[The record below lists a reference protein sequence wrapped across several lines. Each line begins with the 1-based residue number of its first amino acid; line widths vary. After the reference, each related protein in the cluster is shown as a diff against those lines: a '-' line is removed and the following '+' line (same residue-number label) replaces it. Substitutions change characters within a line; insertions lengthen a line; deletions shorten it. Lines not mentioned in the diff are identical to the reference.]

1 MIQTTKEELDHIAS
15 LLNPTIMEQLKQYS
29 VGVGEIE
36 LAASLEGVYSLPA
49 LQRGGGVDKVVEV
62 PLSMITAPADDAI
75 QKAEEA
81 ANNANQAAENAN
93 AAAEKV
99 TDAVLDLTE
108 ERTRIDEA
116 ISKAQEATDAANAA
130 KDNVLAGETG
140 RVEAEE
146 ARVSAEQTRVQ
157 SEQERNSAEE
167 ARIAAEAGRV
177 AAEKERV
184 IAEEN
189 RVSEFST
196 IKKEAETATK
206 NADDAASAASSA
218 AREAQ
223 NIPKIENGNW
233 WIYDFALKQYRDT
246 NTSATG
252 RSPKIQDGTWWVYDD
267 VTGEYVNTTI
277 SVSSD
282 YELTKQKVE
291 NVLTGDIQTHH
302 HSQYTVPTLSEQP
315 TEDTLTFKDGENTC
329 NFSIGQFAR
338 VADSES
344 EQGYTFYQ
352 LYDISDGKAVWAQG
366 GSGSGDVREKVRIN
380 LSSNQPQPDN
390 ALVGATV
397 VVHDDTLNQDVYNG
411 TWNGKEIIAKVTPL
425 SEYTITVSE
434 VEGYTTPDPQK
445 YTASIQGDRTAS
457 FVYNACL
464 VSVNLSTNQS
474 SHEDIS
480 GASVEVKYDDVTKTI
495 HSGQSVKVPIGMSVT
510 ITASSV
516 DRYAT
521 PEVVSFTA
529 ETASKSVDMI
539 YKTCILTVSA
549 TTNQSTHTDIDATTF
564 NVVSTGVNDTLN
576 IGDSCKVPFGASV
589 SVTVSSVEGYATPQK
604 QTINA
609 DAANKEV
616 SFIYNTC
623 VLSFSLITNQAEHGD
638 VQEADIT
645 VAYGIN
651 SSKVK
656 ANQTVKVP
664 YNEEV
669 TVSVSDI
676 ADYKTPAAQ
685 SFTSDAP
692 SKALSFTYNTC
703 LLTVTTSGLKGE
715 PHTISVKYDTTT
727 KNPSSGDT
735 VKVPYG
741 VSVTVSVSD
750 VEGYAKPSNV
760 VFTPNTASKTVDM
773 PYTESAVHLT
783 IASNQPDDDTIAAV
797 KATLSYGDTNLQ
809 ISNGQTV
816 AIPIGTSVSITF
828 PEVEGYKTPTKIT
841 FTNQGGLVEK
851 SATYQTEVVTVTVN
865 TDNST
870 SVNGQKVTINGTQHT
885 YAGAPIKQKIPFGTS
900 YSVSVDAKSGFTTPE
915 TKQFTANQVSR
926 SVTMTYKK
934 IVLGIYIQD
943 IDGNLYTRSQWN
955 KSNDQANGVAV
966 LTSKCQF
973 VISKVT
979 STTEYWCDNESQL
992 PDIVT
997 SNSASNALKDYNGIN
1012 NTDIIASYDSM
1023 GYSAALICKEYKF
1036 PNGKNGYLPALGE
1049 LGEVYNNIEEIENCL
1064 KKIGGRLFEDD
1075 YGYKGVWSSTQYS
1088 SHNAWMIGLASNSMG
1103 DTLLDSVIV
1112 VEKMFNES
1120 SPVRAFTTL

>member
-15 LLNPTIMEQLKQYS
+15 QLKPTIMESLKQYS

-36 LAASLEGVYSLPA
+36 LATSLEGVNSLPA
-49 LQRGGGVDKVVEV
+49 LKREGGVDKIVEV
-62 PLSMITAPADDAI
+62 PLKLVTAPAEEAI
-75 QKAEEA
+75 QQAEEA
-81 ANNANQAAENAN
+81 ANKANQAAQNAN
-93 AAAEKV
+93 DAADKV

-108 ERTRIDEA
+108 ERAKVEEA
-116 ISKAQEATDAANAA
+116 ISNAQEATDAANAA

-146 ARVSAEQTRVQ
+146 TRVSAEQARVQ
-157 SEQERNSAEE
+157 SEQERNTAEQS
-167 ARIAAEAGRV
+167 RIATEAGRV

-267 VTGEYVNTTI
+267 VTGEYVNTNI

-291 NVLTGDIQTHH
+291 NVLTGDIQTHY
-302 HSQYTVPTLSEQP
+302 HSQYMVPTLDKVPDE
-315 TEDTLTFKDGENTC
+315 TTLTYMDGGNTC
-329 NFSIGQFAR
+329 SFVIGQFAR
-338 VADSES
+338 VPDSES
-344 EQGYTFYQ
+344 EQGYSFYQ

-445 YTASIQGDRTAS
+445 YTASIQGNRTAS

-464 VSVNLSTNQS
+464 VNVNLSTNQS

-589 SVTVSSVEGYATPQK
+589 SVTASSVEGYATPQK

-656 ANQTVKVP
+656 TNQTIKVP

-676 ADYKTPAAQ
+676 SDYKTPVAQ
-685 SFTSDAP
+685 SFTPDSP

-715 PHTISVKYDTTT
+715 PHTITVAYDSTT

-750 VEGYAKPSNV
+750 VEGYAKPSDV
-760 VFTPNTASKTVDM
+760 VFTPNTATKSVDM
-773 PYTESAVHLT
+773 PYTESAVRLT

-797 KATLSYGDTNLQ
+797 KAILSYGDTNVQ
-809 ISNGQTV
+809 ISNGQSI
-816 AIPIGTSVSITF
+816 AIPVGTEVTITF
-828 PEVEGYKTPTKIT
+828 PEVEGYKTPEVIT
-841 FTNQGGLVEK
+841 FTNEGGLVEK
-851 SATYQTEVVTVTVN
+851 SAIYLTEVVTVTLSAFN
-865 TDNST
+865 GS
-870 SVNGQKVTINGTQHT
+870 SVNGQKVTINGQQYT
-885 YAGAPIKQKIPFGTS
+885 YSMPVTVKIPFGTT
-900 YSVSVDAKSGFTTPE
+900 YTVSVNEKTGFITPGQ
-915 TKQFTANQVSR
+915 KQFTAEQVSR
-926 SVTMTYKK
+926 SVTMTYLEIKRGVF
-934 IVLGIYIQD
+934 ILD
-943 IDGNLYTRSQWN
+943 TDGNLIKRSEWSS
-955 KSNDQANGVAV
+955 SNNSKAVGVAV
-966 LTSKCQF
+966 LSENCEF
-973 VISKVT
+973 VIAPTPKFLSK
-979 STTEYWCDNESQL
+979 YWCPSYTYISGVTTTSSQL
-992 PDIVT
+992 EAQADYKGIE
-997 SNSASNALKDYNGIN
+997 NSAAIVAVAGSNNY
-1012 NTDIIASYDSM
+1012 
-1023 GYSAALICKEYKF
+1023 AAAYCQEYLFK
-1036 PNGKNGYLPALGE
+1036 NGKKGYLGSCGE
-1049 LGEVYNNIEEIENCL
+1049 WQEAYNNKAEINACMSL
-1064 KKIGGRLFEDD
+1064 IGGDEISGNNFH
-1075 YGYKGVWSSTQYS
+1075 WTSTQYDRD
-1088 SHNAWMIGLASNSMG
+1088 NAWVLRWDDG
-1103 DTLLDSVIV
+1103 IV
-1112 VEKMFNES
+1112 DYSGKEQYRWA
-1120 SPVRAFTTL
+1120 RAFAVL